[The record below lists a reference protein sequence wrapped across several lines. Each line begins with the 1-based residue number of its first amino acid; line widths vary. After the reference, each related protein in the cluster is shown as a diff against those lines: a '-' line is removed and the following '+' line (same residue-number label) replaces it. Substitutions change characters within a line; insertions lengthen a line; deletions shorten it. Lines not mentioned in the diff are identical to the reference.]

1 MFERWEAAMMITG
14 AEIAVWTTAGGVPER
29 LFWDG
34 ARYTVT
40 DTPTPLEPDV
50 SFITHPPAPA
60 PAWRFQATSADGRS
74 FVFDVRLDA
83 ARGRWQLL
91 RAYE

>member
-1 MFERWEAAMMITG
+1 MLITST
-14 AEIAVWTTAGGVPER
+14 EIAVWTTPAGVPER

-34 ARYTVT
+34 ARYLVT
-40 DTPTPLEPDV
+40 DTPTPLEPNV
-50 SFITHPPAPA
+50 SFVTHPPAA
-60 PAWRFQATSADGRS
+60 TPAWRFQATAADGRS
-74 FVFDVRLDA
+74 FVFDIRLDA

>member
-1 MFERWEAAMMITG
+1 MLTTS
-14 AEIAVWTTAGGVPER
+14 AEIAIWTTPAGVPER
-29 LFWDG
+29 LFWEG

-40 DTPTPLEPDV
+40 DTPTPLEPNLA
-50 SFITHPPAPA
+50 FITHPPAPA

-74 FVFDVRLDA
+74 YVFDVRLDA
-83 ARGRWQLL
+83 SRGRWQLL